1 MRMKRAMR
9 AAFAVLVLA
18 VGMVVGDRP
27 AGATW
32 EQGVAAFQRGEYE
45 AAFFH
50 WLPVAEFGEPE
61 AQFNLGLMYQEGRGV
76 ARHPRRAIWWFERAA
91 RQGHAEAQL
100 NLCFMFAQGQGLLR
114 PDLVQAHAWCNI
126 AAGRFPVG
134 ARRDLAVAARNE
146 LAAEM
151 SADDLT
157 DARRR
162 AFNWVPTP
170 ED

>member
-1 MRMKRAMR
+1 MRPTAVRL
-9 AAFAVLVLA
+9 AALLLFGLA
-18 VGMVVGDRP
+18 LTPMGEAR
-27 AGATW
+27 ATW
-32 EQGVAAFQRGEYE
+32 EDGVVAFQRGDFR

-61 AQFNLGLMYQEGRGV
+61 AQFNLGLMYQTGRGV
-76 ARHPRRAIWWFERAA
+76 DANARRSIWWFERAA

-100 NLCFMFAQGQGLLR
+100 NLCYMYANGDGMLR

-126 AAGRFPVG
+126 AAGRFPPG
-134 ARRDLAVAARNE
+134 SRRDLAVAARDE
-146 LAAEM
+146 IAGEM

-170 ED
+170 EG